1 MAKNTKAASN
11 KKELDN
17 LMSALGEDR
26 LLLCKSC
33 MEGTHTVILQEIEI
47 KIKKVDGPNMIW
59 IRGSSGV
66 GKSTLVASI
75 AN

>member
-17 LMSALGEDR
+17 LMSALGKDR